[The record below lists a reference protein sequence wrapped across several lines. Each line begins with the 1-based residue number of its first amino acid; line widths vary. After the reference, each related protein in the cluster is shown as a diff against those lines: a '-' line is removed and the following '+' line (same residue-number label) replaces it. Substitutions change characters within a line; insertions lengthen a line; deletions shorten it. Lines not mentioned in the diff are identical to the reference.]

1 MKNGMRCSH
10 VRRMP
15 MSALLASADRLPV
28 VVRIPAGPLGSLK
41 CDPPKGNGRRP
52 QKKGCPC
59 LRWASKTTGAPSKAP
74 LQAHAWCHVKGIQA
88 HPQIQAQ
95 IIHRAPRVLKF
106 GPITP
111 AHRKPPWTGYKHTS
125 SHNCLHC
132 TPLTGICRPPNTMMD
147 ANRSAEQKLE

>member
-52 QKKGCPC
+52 QKRMPMSALSKQDDWRTKQGTIAGTCMVPC
-59 LRWASKTTGAPSKAP
+59 ERHPSTPANS
-74 LQAHAWCHVKGIQA
+74 GTN
-88 HPQIQAQ
+88 HPQS
-95 IIHRAPRVLKF
+95 
-106 GPITP
+106 P
-111 AHRKPPWTGYKHTS
+111 A
-125 SHNCLHC
+125 
-132 TPLTGICRPPNTMMD
+132 
-147 ANRSAEQKLE
+147 SA